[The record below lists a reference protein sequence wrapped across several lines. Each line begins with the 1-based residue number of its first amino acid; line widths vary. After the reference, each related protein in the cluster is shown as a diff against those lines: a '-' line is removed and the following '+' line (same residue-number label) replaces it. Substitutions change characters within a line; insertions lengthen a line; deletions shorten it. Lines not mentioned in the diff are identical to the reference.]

1 MINEMCVVAIDF
13 SSNYYD
19 NTTKQMIWIK
29 KQIIKGLSEEQ
40 EELTKTKEKLDNLV
54 SQPIW
59 SSEVYPEL
67 DNSVVI
73 LQELNIKIN
82 ELIDVQSAV
91 LNKLQN

>member
-1 MINEMCVVAIDF
+1 MN
-13 SSNYYD
+13 
-19 NTTKQMIWIK
+19 K